1 MANQLGKNARL
12 YIDDLD
18 IYLRSFEM
26 EQGIEARTA
35 DSGKFADDWES
46 VEVIHGSGRLSVN
59 AYMDNVYNQGDPPTT
74 PQTANA
80 LDLAMWKILTG
91 DSTPPVMKSNPAVI
105 TMVPFATPAIDDDG
119 VIFSQ
124 GFGQFAIAPANN
136 GLVALRAQ
144 LVNTGPINRGKI
156 LAIGTTSAITSGS
169 PFVSTPVAQFVGDP
183 PVNFLRASLHV
194 FTFSLAAGTPTLT
207 CTLESDPLVGFGG
220 GGVTRLTFATF
231 TTMTGEYK
239 EQALNDTDEFY
250 RVRITSDDAVNAST
264 LGIIV
269 VGHTS

>member
-46 VEVIHGSGRLSVN
+46 VEVIHGSGRLTVN
-59 AYMDNVYNQGDPPTT
+59 AYMDNVYSQGDPGS
-74 PQTANA
+74 AVNNA
-80 LDLAMWKILTG
+80 LDLAMWKIMTG
-91 DSTPPVMKSNPAVI
+91 DSTPPVMKSSPAVI
-105 TMVPFATPAIDDDG
+105 TMVPFGTPAVEDAG

-144 LVNTGPINRGKI
+144 LVNTGPINRGTI
-156 LAIGTTSAITSGS
+156 LAIGTINVTSAA
-169 PFVSTPVAQFVGDP
+169 PFVGA
-183 PVNFLRASLHV
+183 PVNFTAPTNFVRASLHC
-194 FTFSLAAGTPTLT
+194 FSFVSAVSPTIT
-207 CTLESDPLVGFGG
+207 VSLESDPDDPFAGG
-220 GGVTRLTFATF
+220 GTNRLTFATF

-239 EQALNDTDEFY
+239 EVALNNSDDEY
-250 RVRITSDDAVNAST
+250 RVRVTSNNAT
-264 LGIIV
+264 TAALGIIV